1 MEINILFPRL
11 RGFWVRRV
19 QQKDHDRVL
28 RGVCIVLLI
37 CASLFCDWALLAPI
51 FTLLFSWAKDTPARK
66 KAAFAAAALLYG
78 GMAGLGSGSLADAL
92 GCAMPVLVS
101 GFVILYL
108 YNGKRAV
115 RGRTFYKWFFYAFYP
130 THLLILG
137 LLRLLA

>member
-1 MEINILFPRL
+1 
-11 RGFWVRRV
+11 
-19 QQKDHDRVL
+19 
-28 RGVCIVLLI
+28 
-37 CASLFCDWALLAPI
+37 
-51 FTLLFSWAKDTPARK
+51 
-66 KAAFAAAALLYG
+66 
-78 GMAGLGSGSLADAL
+78 
-92 GCAMPVLVS
+92 MPVLVS